1 MRATAENLGAVKA
14 VMSRIAGRFG
24 GNFPLEPDYHAEI
37 SGVLLR
43 ECQSLA
49 VLGGVASELY
59 QFDRLPFA
67 REIEALARKNA
78 PGKTGKFW
86 DRCER
91 GCDEGWKPAFSRII
105 NGEEYSFRPPCEC
118 RVAWRRDAAE

>member
-1 MRATAENLGAVKA
+1 MRATTENIGAVQA

-24 GNFPLEPDYHAEI
+24 NGHPLDPDYHAEI

-49 VLGGVASELY
+49 VLQGVASEIY

-78 PGKTGKFW
+78 PGRTGKFW

-91 GCDEGWKPAFSRII
+91 GCDEGYKPAFARII
-105 NGEEYSFRPPCEC
+105 NGEEYSFRARCEC
-118 RVAWRRDAAE
+118 RTAAGGQSG

>member
-24 GNFPLEPDYHAEI
+24 NGHPLDPDYHAEI

-49 VLGGVASELY
+49 VLQGVASELY

-78 PGKTGKFW
+78 PGRTGKFW
-86 DRCER
+86 DHCER
-91 GCDEGWKPAFSRII
+91 GCDEGWKPAFVREM
-105 NGEEYSFRPPCEC
+105 NGIPYQFRAPCEC
-118 RVAWRRDAAE
+118 RSGLGGGK